1 MRYSPFFLTALKL
14 KKSLN
19 EVRTM
24 AKDHPLLG
32 KLATSKI
39 RDKIRTYFK
48 DDADMDADSPKLP
61 EEEESAEQK
70 LKRFGVPTIHGKFI
84 HTYTVTPQNP
94 FLLNAARAQNGI
106 SCRFQVT
113 IQSAFPKFV
122 LNIPNYITKF
132 GILRENLQR
141 QICILV
147 N

>member
-1 MRYSPFFLTALKL
+1 
-14 KKSLN
+14 
-19 EVRTM
+19 M

-106 SCRFQVT
+106 SCSDFRSLFKARFP
-113 IQSAFPKFV
+113 SLF
-122 LNIPNYITKF
+122 
-132 GILRENLQR
+132 
-141 QICILV
+141 
-147 N
+147 